1 MSISSTISKWG
12 NSKAIRLPLE
22 ILEQA
27 NLSVNDR
34 MYLNVDENERI
45 ILTKIPSPQ
54 KGTLEYLFKDYTGGT
69 FQTELNNLNEPIG
82 KEQW

>member
-27 NLSVNDR
+27 NISVNDK

-45 ILTKIPSPQ
+45 ILTKIPSPK
-54 KGTLEYLFKDYTGGT
+54 KGTLEYLFMDYTGGT
-69 FQTELNNLNEPIG
+69 FQTELNNLNEPVG